1 MEHYRVNTKV
11 MTNKSHIPS
20 WLSTVIIGFITVVAM
35 AQNTT
40 LKKFETEFEK
50 LNYTERIS
58 FLEKVKPNQ
67 FSEADQ
73 GKYYHL
79 YAKTNYLNNHGDK
92 ALALFLKAKDC
103 YKKQKNF
110 NKVIEINIT
119 IAQIKGLS
127 NYKFEDYKHLL
138 DEAIIY
144 ARKEN
149 NIPLLCST
157 LREIGNGIFV
167 EEPEKAINYYL
178 LAKKECQKTK
188 DSVLMAKLDISI
200 AMVYGLNLNQIKT
213 ARQYHSE
220 VLKYLKRTKNTDL
233 MAYVYINEAAF
244 CKKEG
249 KLEEALKNYHITDTL
264 KLKDYKTNFKIKL
277 YGHMSNTYKDLKN
290 FEKAIEYNDKKVT
303 LEKIINEQEEAKTI
317 LELNTKYETKEKELE
332 NKELKLKD
340 QKNKLLLYLFV
351 GVFLLFVIGAYF
363 RISHINKKKKIA
375 EQEKLIETQKLENLL
390 KDQELHEID
399 IMLEG
404 QEKERLKIA
413 NDLHDNLGSI
423 LVTLKLNF
431 QNLYQ
436 QKEGINN
443 EQEEMFAKTDD
454 LIEEAY
460 QKVRGMA
467 HAKNA
472 GVIGSEGLVPA
483 VQNIAK
489 KVAIPNKLKVQVIPF
504 GMTERLE
511 NTLEVTLFRM
521 IQEIV
526 TNIIK
531 HAHATEITISLTQDS
546 DSINIII
553 EDNGKGFNPKNIDKK
568 EGMGL
573 SNIEKKTEQLNGTF
587 NIDSFEGKGTT
598 IIIDIPL

>member
-1 MEHYRVNTKV
+1 VAFAQNKALKEFESKFDKLDYTTRLAELRKFNTKELSIKDQALFEHLSGKTEYLRNSGV
-11 MTNKSHIPS
+11 GAVEHFVKSRA
-20 WLSTVIIGFITVVAM
+20 LY
-35 AQNTT
+35 
-40 LKKFETEFEK
+40 LKAND
-50 LNYTERIS
+50 L
-58 FLEKVKPNQ
+58 
-67 FSEADQ
+67 
-73 GKYYHL
+73 
-79 YAKTNYLNNHGDK
+79 DK
-92 ALALFLKAKDC
+92 AMELA
-103 YKKQKNF
+103 
-110 NKVIEINIT
+110 IT
-119 IAQIKGLS
+119 IAEQKRFS
-127 NYKFEDYKHLL
+127 DYKYKDYKPLL
-138 DEAIIY
+138 DEAIAYAQKNNKPKLLSSAYLEVGSNLKDSLPYEAIRVYQVGKAIAEKNKYYIDETIY
-144 ARKEN
+144 DRRIGIAYRKKLEDFKMARYYLGLSLEKCKKHNFEEGIGYVYINYAGMFRKE
-149 NIPLLCST
+149 
-157 LREIGNGIFV
+157 GK
-167 EEPEKAINYYL
+167 PEKAIPLYEKTFSLKFDNYRILFNANIYQFL
-178 LAKKECQKTK
+178 SETYREMKNYEKALECLDKKK
-188 DSVLMAKLDISI
+188 
-200 AMVYGLNLNQIKT
+200 
-213 ARQYHSE
+213 
-220 VLKYLKRTKNTDL
+220 KYLSDL
-233 MAYVYINEAAF
+233 SDQ
-244 CKKEG
+244 
-249 KLEEALKNYHITDTL
+249 EEN
-264 KLKDYKTNFKIKL
+264 
-277 YGHMSNTYKDLKN
+277 
-290 FEKAIEYNDKKVT
+290 
-303 LEKIINEQEEAKTI
+303 KIIRDI
-317 LELNTKYETKEKELE
+317 NTKYETQKKELE
-332 NKELKLKD
+332 NQELKIKD
-340 QKNKLLLYLFV
+340 QKNKLILYLFI
-351 GVFLLFVIGAYF
+351 GLFLIFIIGAYF
-363 RISHINKKKKIA
+363 RITYINKKKKIA
-375 EQEKLIETQKLENLL
+375 EQEREIESQKLENVL

-399 IMLEG
+399 KMLEG

-443 EQEEMFAKTDD
+443 EQEEMFSKTDD

-531 HAHATEITISLTQDS
+531 HAHASEINISLTQDS

-553 EDNGKGFNPKNIDKK
+553 EDNGKGFNPKNINKK

-573 SNIEKKTEQLNGTF
+573 TNIEKKTEQLNGTF